1 MSDLV
6 LTNTFNA
13 GDPVDHTKLNTNF
26 NQIKT
31 YLNDGTALTTVN
43 YATNKS
49 DMCLTFTREGSLASA
64 ATTFKTKL
72 PAATAG
78 FVLVYATAYATVN
91 ANTYTV
97 QVDKKSGATTTTLIT
112 TANLTSTSSTN
123 VEVYAPSAAALSGGD
138 ELHVILTATG
148 AVTGPFT
155 ICLWIQT
162 LHRVAE

>member
-78 FVLVYATAYATVN
+78 FVLVYATAYATTHGGTN
-91 ANTYTV
+91 YTV

-112 TANLTSTSSTN
+112 TANLTVTSTN